1 MINSVH
7 VPYRQISE
15 DQKTQYAQN
24 DGQCHEKTGYTV
36 EEPEESPETD
46 DGHGG
51 PYRRYTVGIE
61 PAEYDGC
68 CYGQR
73 ECPCPSAVRYLSDT
87 FFCFHNL
94 HVFGGNAIPGF
105 RGFLAVRLHRQGFG
119 KIPEPRARMIF
130 PETVRPDLAG
140 GNGRAA
146 TFAPRIGMA
155 SSFPFP
161 AVPVLGNES
170 VRVNPASKVTEASK
184 ATPFFPLN
192 PLIRRVEPE
201 EKSCSRCWS
210 VSSLFR
216 NLRYTVSPHP
226 LLSQRALFS
235 LTMMCPFCIW
245 DR

>member
-105 RGFLAVRLHRQGFG
+105 RGFLAVRLHRQGLALRFLG
-119 KIPEPRARMIF
+119 KIILARGSGIF
-130 PETVRPDLAG
+130 PENLACG
-140 GNGRAA
+140 GG
-146 TFAPRIGMA
+146 
-155 SSFPFP
+155 
-161 AVPVLGNES
+161 LQES
-170 VRVNPASKVTEASK
+170 P
-184 ATPFFPLN
+184 
-192 PLIRRVEPE
+192 
-201 EKSCSRCWS
+201 
-210 VSSLFR
+210 
-216 NLRYTVSPHP
+216 
-226 LLSQRALFS
+226 
-235 LTMMCPFCIW
+235 
-245 DR
+245 

>member
-73 ECPCPSAVRYLSDT
+73 KCPCPSAVRYLSDT

-105 RGFLAVRLHRQGFG
+105 RGFLAVRLHRQGFRG
-119 KIPEPRARMIF
+119 KYRSGARMIF
-130 PETVRPDLAG
+130 PETCKARPCRWKRAGCDLCPANRDG
-140 GNGRAA
+140 
-146 TFAPRIGMA
+146 FII
-155 SSFPFP
+155 SFSCRSRFW
-161 AVPVLGNES
+161 GT
-170 VRVNPASKVTEASK
+170 RVSG
-184 ATPFFPLN
+184 
-192 PLIRRVEPE
+192 
-201 EKSCSRCWS
+201 
-210 VSSLFR
+210 
-216 NLRYTVSPHP
+216 
-226 LLSQRALFS
+226 
-235 LTMMCPFCIW
+235 
-245 DR
+245 

>member
-15 DQKTQYAQN
+15 DQKTQYAQNDGQCHEKTGYKYAQN

-105 RGFLAVRLHRQGFG
+105 RGFLAVRLHRQGFRSRFQGLSCSPPPQARFSG

-130 PETVRPDLAG
+130 PRNRKARPCRWKRAGCDLCPANRDG
-140 GNGRAA
+140 
-146 TFAPRIGMA
+146 FII
-155 SSFPFP
+155 SFSYRSRFW
-161 AVPVLGNES
+161 GT
-170 VRVNPASKVTEASK
+170 RVSG
-184 ATPFFPLN
+184 
-192 PLIRRVEPE
+192 
-201 EKSCSRCWS
+201 
-210 VSSLFR
+210 
-216 NLRYTVSPHP
+216 
-226 LLSQRALFS
+226 
-235 LTMMCPFCIW
+235 
-245 DR
+245 

>member
-1 MINSVH
+1 MIFSETACGLTLPSDKKRLPTLPCSSRFANVCVFRPFPFLPVSYPIVTDTKRAPAPGQLPYAAMINSVH

-46 DGHGG
+46 DGHGS

-105 RGFLAVRLHRQGFG
+105 RGFLAVRLHRQGF
-119 KIPEPRARMIF
+119 R
-130 PETVRPDLAG
+130 
-140 GNGRAA
+140 
-146 TFAPRIGMA
+146 
-155 SSFPFP
+155 
-161 AVPVLGNES
+161 
-170 VRVNPASKVTEASK
+170 
-184 ATPFFPLN
+184 
-192 PLIRRVEPE
+192 
-201 EKSCSRCWS
+201 EKYR
-210 VSSLFR
+210 SLWR
-216 NLRYTVSPHP
+216 G
-226 LLSQRALFS
+226 
-235 LTMMCPFCIW
+235 
-245 DR
+245 

>member
-51 PYRRYTVGIE
+51 PYRRYAVGIE

-94 HVFGGNAIPGF
+94 HLFGGMPFPVSGAFLQSASTGKVFGKNTG
-105 RGFLAVRLHRQGFG
+105 
-119 KIPEPRARMIF
+119 
-130 PETVRPDLAG
+130 
-140 GNGRAA
+140 
-146 TFAPRIGMA
+146 A
-155 SSFPFP
+155 SGEDDF
-161 AVPVLGNES
+161 
-170 VRVNPASKVTEASK
+170 
-184 ATPFFPLN
+184 
-192 PLIRRVEPE
+192 
-201 EKSCSRCWS
+201 
-210 VSSLFR
+210 
-216 NLRYTVSPHP
+216 
-226 LLSQRALFS
+226 SQK
-235 LTMMCPFCIW
+235 P
-245 DR
+245 

>member
-36 EEPEESPETD
+36 EEPEKSPETD

-94 HVFGGNAIPGF
+94 HLFGAIPGF
-105 RGFLAVRLHRQGFG
+105 RGFLAVRLHRQGFRE
-119 KIPEPRARMIF
+119 KYRSAARMIF
-130 PETVRPDLAG
+130 PRNRQARPCRWKRAGCDLCPANRDG
-140 GNGRAA
+140 SV
-146 TFAPRIGMA
+146 I
-155 SSFPFP
+155 SSFSRFW
-161 AVPVLGNES
+161 GT
-170 VRVNPASKVTEASK
+170 KVSG
-184 ATPFFPLN
+184 
-192 PLIRRVEPE
+192 
-201 EKSCSRCWS
+201 
-210 VSSLFR
+210 
-216 NLRYTVSPHP
+216 
-226 LLSQRALFS
+226 
-235 LTMMCPFCIW
+235 
-245 DR
+245 

>member
-24 DGQCHEKTGYTV
+24 DCQCHEKTGYTV

-46 DGHGG
+46 DGHGS

-94 HVFGGNAIPGF
+94 HLFGGNAIPGF
-105 RGFLAVRLHRQGFG
+105 RGFLAVRLHRQGFRR
-119 KIPEPRARMIF
+119 KIPERREDDFPRNPEGLTLPVEKGGALPLPANWNDGVIF
-130 PETVRPDLAG
+130 SFRSRFSGT
-140 GNGRAA
+140 
-146 TFAPRIGMA
+146 RI
-155 SSFPFP
+155 PCC
-161 AVPVLGNES
+161 
-170 VRVNPASKVTEASK
+170 
-184 ATPFFPLN
+184 
-192 PLIRRVEPE
+192 I
-201 EKSCSRCWS
+201 
-210 VSSLFR
+210 
-216 NLRYTVSPHP
+216 PH
-226 LLSQRALFS
+226 RK
-235 LTMMCPFCIW
+235 
-245 DR
+245 

>member
-51 PYRRYTVGIE
+51 PYRRYAVGIE

-73 ECPCPSAVRYLSDT
+73 ECPCPSAVRYLWRECHSR
-87 FFCFHNL
+87 F
-94 HVFGGNAIPGF
+94 
-105 RGFLAVRLHRQGFG
+105 QGLSCSPPPQARFSG

-130 PETVRPDLAG
+130 PRNRQARPCRWKRAGCDLCPANRDG
-140 GNGRAA
+140 
-146 TFAPRIGMA
+146 FII
-155 SSFPFP
+155 SFSCRSRFW
-161 AVPVLGNES
+161 GT
-170 VRVNPASKVTEASK
+170 RVSG
-184 ATPFFPLN
+184 
-192 PLIRRVEPE
+192 
-201 EKSCSRCWS
+201 
-210 VSSLFR
+210 
-216 NLRYTVSPHP
+216 
-226 LLSQRALFS
+226 
-235 LTMMCPFCIW
+235 
-245 DR
+245 